1 MKALLS
7 KMNAVAMTEIIAYNY
22 YTAKEVFNSLMAS
35 TRQRETIEGSL
46 RPYRHWLVQ
55 SADGK
60 VFVTQIFLLSR

>member
-1 MKALLS
+1 LLS

-22 YTAKEVFNSLMAS
+22 YTAKEVFNSWMAS
-35 TRQRETIEGSL
+35 TKQRETIEGSFDL
-46 RPYRHWLVQ
+46 TGIGVVQ